1 MLALSEMGAVVMPPV
16 PAFYARPA
24 TVEQI
29 IDQSLGR
36 ALDLFDLEA
45 DVTLRWGEDV
55 GAHAARR
62 R

>member
-1 MLALSEMGAVVMPPV
+1 MGAVVMPPV

-36 ALDLFDLEA
+36 ALDLFGLEA
-45 DVTLRWGEDV
+45 GVTLRWGEDV
-55 GAHAARR
+55 GGDAARR